1 MGRDDLGVAHIARI
15 ARIARIA
22 PQLIFAVV
30 RTEVAPAL
38 MAT

>member
-1 MGRDDLGVAHIARI
+1 MGRDDLGVAH
-15 ARIARIA
+15 IARIA

-30 RTEVAPAL
+30 RTEVPPAL